1 MFHALSFNIYVNIVL
16 IGIPTKRNNSLLLC
30 KYYRTSYVTTYPRT
44 SACAALTFKK
54 KKIINRRTNK
64 FDDLIFT
71 LPGVFKCEMIRQIIQ
86 KTLLIIKFVFYFSS
100 KHAFKLFPLTI
111 NDASSKHEFILFWG
125 KLNKIHIIIIVDPIH
140 LA

>member
-16 IGIPTKRNNSLLLC
+16 IGIPTKRNSSLLLF
-30 KYYRTSYVTTYPRT
+30 KYLLCYNIPTYVSMCGTNVNE
-44 SACAALTFKK
+44 KK
-54 KKIINRRTNK
+54 INRRKNK

-111 NDASSKHEFILFWG
+111 NDASSKHEFILFRG
-125 KLNKIHIIIIVDPIH
+125 KLNKIHIIIIVERIH